1 MSFTGRLLSGNC
13 PMHYIRNSI
22 SNDGEGI
29 GSDFLVNRLLL
40 SRFWCLV
47 TSASLFILAQIS
59 AATVTSPGLLYL
71 VSGLTGLAY
80 GFLFGF
86 YPALVAEIFGIQG
99 MSQNWGFMIISSV
112 IGGPIFN
119 ILYGTIFDSH
129 SIIENDGTRDCD
141 EGRECYRTAYLVT
154 LFLAGVGLLASLMS
168 VRYDRPRTRHGIK
181 SDYFEARQV

>member
-1 MSFTGRLLSGNC
+1 MAD
-13 PMHYIRNSI
+13 
-22 SNDGEGI
+22 DGSGI
-29 GSDFLVNRLLL
+29 GSDFLVNHLLL

-59 AATVTSPGLLYL
+59 ATTVTSPGLLYL

-86 YPALVAEIFGIQG
+86 YPALVAEVFGIQG

-119 ILYGTIFDSH
+119 ILYGVVFDSH
-129 SIIENDGTRDCD
+129 SIIKNDGTRDCD
-141 EGRECYRTAYLVT
+141 EGRECYRAAYLVT
-154 LFLAGVGLLASLMS
+154 LLLAGVGLLASLIS
-168 VRYDRPRTRHGIK
+168 VKYDKPRARRRMK
-181 SDYFEARQV
+181 SEYVEARQV